1 MKDSELQSYISNL
14 PIGLVTISF
23 GVEEEPPVGAIDP
36 DRIPD
41 GVVTGTNMVEFD
53 GAVDADL
60 RTAVALSLLAAQRV
74 ATNDVVVTT
83 PDQWLDRHNTVLT
96 NLNWMLEG
104 GGKVEQTFEKI
115 NVEVHDAIIP
125 FLTVALGGAVGASS
139 LIVTALKQ
147 LKQVNKNSPWI
158 TLFLRESQRFGVSEF
173 HFTHVAVEENR
184 VVLKLAAARFDA
196 YYDRT
201 QVLFFKITKQNAKF
215 QMANSSMLADSQ
227 LLRMSRD
234 GLKTKL
240 ARLTDKYVREL
251 DIGE

>member
-1 MKDSELQSYISNL
+1 MKETELKSYISNL
-14 PIGLVTISF
+14 PIGPDAISF
-23 GVEEEPPVGAIDP
+23 GAEEETPIGAIDP

-53 GAVDADL
+53 GTVDTDL

-74 ATNDVVVTT
+74 ASNDAVVTT

-96 NLNWMLEG
+96 NLNWTLEG
-104 GGKVEQTFEKI
+104 EGSVNQTFDKV

-125 FLTVALGGAVGASS
+125 FLTAALGGAVGASS

-147 LKQVNKNSPWI
+147 LQKINKDSPWI
-158 TLFLRESQRFGVSEF
+158 TLFLRESQRFEVSEF
-173 HFTHVAVEENR
+173 HFTHVAVKENR
-184 VVLKLAAARFDA
+184 VVMKLSAARFDA
-196 YYDRT
+196 SYDRT
-201 QVLFFKITKQNAKF
+201 MVLFFKITKQNAKF

-240 ARLTDKYVREL
+240 ARLTNKYVREL
-251 DIGE
+251 DIGK